1 MPVAR
6 WWEMEDRRLDFGS
19 VAAAPNEL
27 LKLVLIEFATVFGND
42 WFSAPVNGLPV
53 GTLCEI
59 ATVTVTDA
67 FGTTTALTPFGDG
80 AGTDWRMFE
89 LSRSDGAADTGNALL
104 LLDTLPTTQESAPVE
119 EVLVVRDELANL
131 AWAIE
136 NTVESRT
143 GRPLDR
149 YQDEAERRAAA
160 PSAGPADVRKYVLQ
174 SPVPRNW
181 IPLLPKFLRDN
192 TGAVTQR
199 LLARGAMRSGSTT
212 IPAKG
217 RLLEPEHALDI
228 FDEEVPPTGA
238 KVSRLWTWGRAADG
252 TSHLWRARRKG
263 PGRGPG
269 SSGLR
274 FDDTPPA

>member
-1 MPVAR
+1 
-6 WWEMEDRRLDFGS
+6 
-19 VAAAPNEL
+19 
-27 LKLVLIEFATVFGND
+27 
-42 WFSAPVNGLPV
+42 
-53 GTLCEI
+53 
-59 ATVTVTDA
+59 VTVTDA
-67 FGTTTALTPFGDG
+67 LGTTTTLTPFGDG

-89 LSRSDGAADTGNALL
+89 LSRADGAADAGNALL
-104 LLDTLPTTQESAPVE
+104 LLDALPTTQESPPVE
-119 EVLVVRDELANL
+119 EVLVVRDELANM

-149 YQDEAERRAAA
+149 YQDEAERRTAAQ
-160 PSAGPADVRKYVLQ
+160 PSGPTDARRYVLR

-192 TGAVTQR
+192 AGAVTQR
-199 LLARGAMRSGSTT
+199 LLARGAMRSGNTT
-212 IPAKG
+212 VPPMG
-217 RLLEPEHALDI
+217 RLLEPGRQLDI